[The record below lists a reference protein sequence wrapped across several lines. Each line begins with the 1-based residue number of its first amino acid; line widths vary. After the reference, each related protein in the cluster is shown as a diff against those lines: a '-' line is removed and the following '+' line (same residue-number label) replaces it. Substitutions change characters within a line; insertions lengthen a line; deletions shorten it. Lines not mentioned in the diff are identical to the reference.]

1 MRRMTS
7 HGLATTTFAALVTF
21 GLAACSPG
29 ESADAP
35 EGEAV
40 DARDAETEAVVRS
53 VPVGTFLTFQ
63 VQEPVST
70 ETHATGDVFAAALAT
85 DILDADGEVLIP
97 AGTRSRWMVTESS
110 SDAGPDG
117 EALLAFRLEAVELGG
132 EWTPLQATVTEAHT
146 QASAEDSKTESAAK
160 VAVGAAAGAILG
172 QIIGKDTE
180 STLKGAGAGAA
191 VGTVVALTTR
201 GSKVTLPV
209 GSTVTVS
216 LDEPV
221 TIR

>member
-1 MRRMTS
+1 MRPMTY
-7 HGLATTTFAALVTF
+7 HGLATTTFAALITF

-35 EGEAV
+35 GGEAV
-40 DARDAETEAVVRS
+40 EDRDAETEVVRS
-53 VPVGTFLTFQ
+53 VPVGTSMTFQ
-63 VQEPVST
+63 VQESIST
-70 ETHATGDVFAAALAT
+70 ETHTTGDVFTATLAA
-85 DILDADGEVLIP
+85 DVLDTDGEVLIP

-117 EALLAFRLEAVELGG
+117 DALLAFRLEAVELGS
-132 EWTPLQATVTEAHT
+132 EWRPLQATVTEAHT

-180 STLKGAGAGAA
+180 STLKGAGVGAA
-191 VGTVVALTTR
+191 VGAVVALTTR
-201 GSKVTLPV
+201 GDKVTLPV